1 MTIATR
7 NLSEN
12 KNVVCTH
19 NSMADEEKILER
31 WRTLTPKKQQKV
43 LEFVDS
49 LQFDLDGTEPLEA
62 EYIPQTSLA
71 KKLWEIRQRAIASG
85 LQLLNQAEIE
95 QELAER
101 RGGYREP

>member
-1 MTIATR
+1 
-7 NLSEN
+7 
-12 KNVVCTH
+12 
-19 NSMADEEKILER
+19 MAREEQILER
-31 WRTLTPKKQQKV
+31 WRTLTPDKQQQV

-49 LQFDLDGTEPLEA
+49 LQSASNDTEIES
-62 EYIPQTSLA
+62 EYVPQTPLA

-101 RGGYREP
+101 RGGYRES